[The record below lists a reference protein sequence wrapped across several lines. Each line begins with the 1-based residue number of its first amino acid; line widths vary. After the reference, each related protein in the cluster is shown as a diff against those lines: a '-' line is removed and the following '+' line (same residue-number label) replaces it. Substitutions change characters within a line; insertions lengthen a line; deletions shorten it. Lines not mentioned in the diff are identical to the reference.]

1 MTIRH
6 LKVFLAVAETGKMS
20 GAAEKLF
27 IAQPSVSQA
36 IADIEREYNVRLF
49 ERLSRKLY
57 MTPAGERLLNYAR
70 HIVALFDDMELE
82 MKYSAEHTTLK
93 IGGTVTVGTTILSD
107 LVSQFEL
114 EHPGVTLTVLVDNT
128 PVIES
133 LILKSDLD
141 MGIVEGDVKSGDLVT
156 LPAIDDEMVLI
167 CGISH
172 PFAKRKTVDIQELEN
187 QYFVIREKA
196 SRARS
201 YFEKILES
209 VGVEVVEKWTCTNTE
224 AIKAAVM
231 NGQGLAVL
239 SRRLVEAEVKR
250 GQLCMLTIKDTPLRR
265 SFTLIYHKNKFIS
278 PPLKAFIKAC
288 EAYKG

>member
-6 LKVFLAVAETGKMS
+6 LKVFLAVVETGKMS

-27 IAQPSVSQA
+27 VAQPSVSQA
-36 IADIEREYNVRLF
+36 IADIERHYNVRLF

-57 MTPAGERLLNYAR
+57 ITPAGKRLLNYAR

-107 LVSQFEL
+107 LVSQFEVDN
-114 EHPGVTLTVLVDNT
+114 PGVTLTVLVDNT

-141 MGIVEGDVKSGDLVT
+141 MGIVEGDIESEDLVT
-156 LPAIDDEMVLI
+156 VPAIYDEMVLI
-167 CGISH
+167 CGTKH
-172 PFAKRKTVDIQELEN
+172 PFASRKSVKIHELQG

-196 SRARS
+196 SRARN
-201 YFEKILES
+201 YFEKILETA
-209 VGVEVVEKWTCTNTE
+209 GVEVVEKWTCTNTE
-224 AIKAAVM
+224 AIKAAVI

-239 SRRLVEAEVKR
+239 SRRLVEVEAKR
-250 GQLCMLTIKDTPLRR
+250 GQLCILSIEGTPLGRY
-265 SFTLIYHKNKFIS
+265 FTLIYHKNKFLS
-278 PPLKAFIKAC
+278 PPLKAFINAC
-288 EAYKG
+288 EAYKD